1 MKNILAF
8 FTLGLLT
15 STSQAKIY
23 HLITKSD
30 LRQRITHQFLYEP
43 SLKLEGFTHNA
54 TLNQVVPVANRHYK
68 GMQDTLL
75 LEIDEKLLK
84 FPLRYDYVEKLGQHF
99 PHIYGPINLSAVV
112 RIHPMPVNSDGTYR
126 LPKNL

>member
-68 GMQDTLL
+68 GMQGLVPRL
-75 LEIDEKLLK
+75 VEIHEASGDL
-84 FPLRYDYVEKLGQHF
+84 FQATSSISFVM
-99 PHIYGPINLSAVV
+99 S
-112 RIHPMPVNSDGTYR
+112 T
-126 LPKNL
+126 